1 MLRRLPNK
9 ESGNGVARSG
19 KTLAGSAGG
28 SWAVL
33 RAAVLGSQSAV
44 PADEASAAV
53 AIERPLPGLGLL
65 CWLSGQS
72 RRWGLSPSRRQIEL
86 LLDDADPPMV
96 LPVWRSGKC
105 NVCYEFHA
113 ALLESFGQL
122 SECLC
127 LDSHCCYLVRFT
139 AFIIPDRAGN

>member
-1 MLRRLPNK
+1 MLREL
-9 ESGNGVARSG
+9 
-19 KTLAGSAGG
+19 TLSE
-28 SWAVL
+28 WY
-33 RAAVLGSQSAV
+33 
-44 PADEASAAV
+44 
-53 AIERPLPGLGLL
+53 
-65 CWLSGQS
+65 

-86 LLDDADPPMV
+86 LLDDADPAMV

-139 AFIIPDRAGN
+139 AFIIPDRAGNSQIQFFCCITMFTAVMPFARLTSQIPFTEWHLVKSRPRYWRQAGGIASAMS